1 MGQVCKLK
9 NKDHRLKPN
18 KGQQVIT
25 PINFLIF
32 IKLHNLMKKAK
43 AHFKKGKNMMRNKG

>member
-1 MGQVCKLK
+1 MGQFCKLK

-32 IKLHNLMKKAK
+32 IKLQLKKAK